1 MFLELITLDLLIP
14 KVCLSSVFE
23 FFKLMAFTSFEF
35 FLFLPVVFLLYWL
48 LCNKSKTL
56 QNGLLVLASLFFYGY
71 WDWRFLGLLLV
82 TALSTYGGGLWLSK
96 TEASKKRWW
105 ISFGVIV
112 LNLGILVYYKYTN
125 FFIQSFV
132 DMFRLFGQELSM
144 STLKIILPVGISFYT
159 FTALSYSIDVY
170 QKKVE
175 ATKDVIAYLS
185 YVTFFS
191 SILSGPISRATK
203 QLPQYF
209 QKREF
214 NRSLVTQGLQML
226 LWGLFMKLCVA
237 DRLGIYVDA
246 VYNNIVQH
254 NGTTLF
260 FTSVLYTIQI
270 YADFAGYSLMAIGS
284 GKLFGIELQTN
295 FIRPYF
301 AKTVTEFWR
310 RWHISLTT
318 WFRDYVYF
326 PLGGNRVPKARW
338 IMNIMAVFLVSG
350 VWHGAAY
357 TFIIWGGL
365 HGLLQVAEKLLY
377 GDRIKQIP
385 DKSTPLNILR
395 ILITFNLVSFAWI
408 FFRAD
413 GIDNALLIV
422 QKIFTTHGSLFVDA
436 PTLVYGFMCLALLF
450 VKDLMDEFF
459 SGKCLLYNHRSIVV
473 RWSSYIITLML
484 ILLFGAFAGGSFIY
498 FQF

>member
-1 MFLELITLDLLIP
+1 
-14 KVCLSSVFE
+14 
-23 FFKLMAFTSFEF
+23 MAFTSFEF

-48 LCNKSKTL
+48 FCNKRKTL
-56 QNGLLVLASLFFYGY
+56 QNGLLVLASLFFYGC

-82 TALSTYGGGLWLSK
+82 TALSTFGCGLWMSK
-96 TEASKKRWW
+96 TVEARNRWW

-132 DMFRLFGQELSM
+132 DMFRLFGQELSV
-144 STLKIILPVGISFYT
+144 STLSIILPVGISFYT

-175 ATKDVIAYLS
+175 VTKDVIAYLS
-185 YVTFFS
+185 YVTFFP
-191 SILSGPISRATK
+191 SILSGPISRAIK
-203 QLPQYF
+203 QLPQYL

-214 NRSLVTQGLQML
+214 NSGMVTNGLQML

-246 VYNNIVQH
+246 VYNNIAQH

-318 WFRDYVYF
+318 WFRDYIYF
-326 PLGGNRVPKARW
+326 PLGGNRVPKLRW
-338 IMNIMAVFLVSG
+338 IMNIMIVFLVSG
-350 VWHGAAY
+350 IWHGAAY
-357 TFIIWGGL
+357 NFLIWGGT
-365 HGLLQVAEKLLY
+365 
-377 GDRIKQIP
+377 RI
-385 DKSTPLNILR
+385 T
-395 ILITFNLVSFAWI
+395 
-408 FFRAD
+408 
-413 GIDNALLIV
+413 
-422 QKIFTTHGSLFVDA
+422 
-436 PTLVYGFMCLALLF
+436 
-450 VKDLMDEFF
+450 
-459 SGKCLLYNHRSIVV
+459 
-473 RWSSYIITLML
+473 SSN
-484 ILLFGAFAGGSFIY
+484 GEAFIW
-498 FQF
+498 